1 MSTVSKT
8 SETLSVAL
16 SWHSFFQLL
25 VVTQICGG
33 KEGLLL
39 APALGSPS
47 YLFNSLVDPSIR
59 ATALLAKL
67 ALSLIIPSPQS
78 SYSSNADHY
87 SQSFAFVHSNS
98 RKKASLMKLGNDQAV
113 LSLLL

>member
-39 APALGSPS
+39 APALGKPS
-47 YLFNSLVDPSIR
+47 YLFNSLADPSIR

-67 ALSLIIPSPQS
+67 ALSLIIPSLF
-78 SYSSNADHY
+78 YSSNADHY
-87 SQSFAFVHSNS
+87 YSQSFAFVDLNFP
-98 RKKASLMKLGNDQAV
+98 KKVICVKRGNDEA
-113 LSLLL
+113 